1 VCVHA
6 CVHVCVFVCVCGY
19 INVTIVLQDKVTAYN
34 TSLRDKAQELIATT
48 WGTPILPVTKELTAP
63 FMCLIM
69 LPDKYHECPQTQDA
83 IDKIQREIYKQYGV
97 LFVLYSHQGRMF
109 CRIGCNI
116 YNTIEDYER
125 LAKAVLEWDPRKNGL

>member
-1 VCVHA
+1 M
-6 CVHVCVFVCVCGY
+6 CVCICVY
-19 INVTIVLQDKVTAYN
+19 VSILLQDKVTAYN

-69 LPDKYHECPQTQDA
+69 LPDKYHECPQTDD
-83 IDKIQREIYKQYGV
+83 ILDKIAHEIYKEFNV
-97 LFVLYSHQGRMF
+97 LSVVVSHQGKMF
-109 CRIGCNI
+109 CRISCNI

-125 LAKAVLEWDPRKNGL
+125 VAKAVLEWDPRKHGL